1 MVLLGASSLL
11 GCSGCAGGNMGGCWV
26 VGPSLTA
33 AINTVEAIHYST
45 TKWAFSKSLE
55 QFRELYHDVANPS
68 RLGTSASHY
77 PLAFM
82 GRVSTA
88 LLNSRNRPSRGGLY
102 LLGRIVK
109 DTQH

>member
-55 QFRELYHDVANPS
+55 QFRELCQDVANLFFTFKNICIPLS
-68 RLGTSASHY
+68 SCVYGTC
-77 PLAFM
+77 
-82 GRVSTA
+82 
-88 LLNSRNRPSRGGLY
+88 
-102 LLGRIVK
+102 
-109 DTQH
+109 